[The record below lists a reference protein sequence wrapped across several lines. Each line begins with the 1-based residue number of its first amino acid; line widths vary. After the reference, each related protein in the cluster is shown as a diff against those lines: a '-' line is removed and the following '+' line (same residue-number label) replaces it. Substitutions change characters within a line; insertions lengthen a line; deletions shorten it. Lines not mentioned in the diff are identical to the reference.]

1 MTEAKSIS
9 SDLYTWIGWV
19 LASALGAAVGAA
31 AAFNL
36 LTILGQRL
44 YLALD
49 EVLIFGLIL
58 LGMGAMQWLV
68 LRSRIAQAGWW
79 IGASIASGTLLGI
92 MATKFSYG
100 ANGPLGDGLFGI
112 TLVVPYWLVL
122 RRQLSYSWL
131 WLIASPVAWALAY
144 LAVAALERTGIWPQT
159 TETNELIFAF
169 GLAGAVVGMIAGLL
183 LVWLLRRSSLPQAR
197 SRGCE
202 SA

>member
-1 MTEAKSIS
+1 MNDWKSIS
-9 SDLYTWIGWV
+9 SGLYTWIGWV

-36 LTILGQRL
+36 LNIMSRRL
-44 YLALD
+44 SMALN

-58 LGMGAMQWLV
+58 LGMGALQWLV

-144 LAVAALERTGIWPQT
+144 LAVSALERSGIWPQM
-159 TETNELIFAF
+159 TEINELIFAF
-169 GLAGAVVGMIAGLL
+169 GVIGAVVGMITGLL
-183 LVWLLRRSSLPQAR
+183 LVWLLRHTYLPVN
-197 SRGCE
+197 SPRGYK

>member
-36 LTILGQRL
+36 LNILSQHL

-58 LGMGAMQWLV
+58 LGMGALQWLV

-79 IGASIASGTLLGI
+79 LGASIASGIVLGI
-92 MATKFSYG
+92 MATEFSWG
-100 ANGPLGDGLFGI
+100 ANGPFGDGLFGI
-112 TLVVPYWLVL
+112 TLAVPFWLVL

-131 WLIASPVAWALAY
+131 WLIASPVAWSLAY
-144 LAVAALERTGIWPQT
+144 LAVGALERSGIWPQM
-159 TETNELIFAF
+159 TEINELIFAY
-169 GLAGAVVGMIAGLL
+169 GLAGVVVGMITGLL
-183 LVWLLRRSSLPQAR
+183 LVWLLRHTYLPVN
-197 SRGCE
+197 SPRGYK